1 MKQSKIRK
9 RDAGMRKDEEREE
22 KKLPTGRNRTR
33 GEDEE
38 IKKIRK
44 RWRGE
49 REKGKQEEKGG
60 RNKD

>member
-1 MKQSKIRK
+1 MRK
-9 RDAGMRKDEEREE
+9 RDAGMRKDEEREA

-49 REKGKQEEKGG
+49 REKGKQGEKGR